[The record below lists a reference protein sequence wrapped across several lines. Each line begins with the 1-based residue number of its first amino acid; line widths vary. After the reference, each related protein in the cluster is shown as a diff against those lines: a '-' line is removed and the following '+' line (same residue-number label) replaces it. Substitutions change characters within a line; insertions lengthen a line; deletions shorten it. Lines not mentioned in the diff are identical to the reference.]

1 MSIYDHRSAE
11 DEIMDDLSYEGEILN
26 QTLRELDTINRLL
39 GGNHVTLNG
48 IKKLIDPSLDKTWK
62 IIDVGCGGGDILKL
76 IANWARKSNIKVELQ
91 GVDANPN
98 VIKYA
103 EENCSGYSEISFRA
117 DNIFSDE
124 FKKMD
129 CDILTATL
137 FLHHFDDQELSQLFT
152 QFQKQAKIG
161 IVVND
166 LHRHWLAYRSINLL
180 TGLFSKSSMVKND
193 AGISVLRSFRKTDW
207 IKILGNVDVSNFKL
221 TWMWAFRWQ
230 LIIDVRK

>member
-48 IKKLIDPSLDKTWK
+48 IKKLIAPSLDKTWK

-76 IANWARKSNIKVELQ
+76 IANWARKNNIKVELQ

-103 EENCSGYSEISFRA
+103 VENCSGYSEINFRA
-117 DNIFSDE
+117 DDIFSDE

-193 AGISVLRSFRKTDW
+193 AGVSVLRSFRKTDW
-207 IKILGNVDVSNFKL
+207 IRILGNADVSNFKL

-230 LIIDVRK
+230 LIIDLRK